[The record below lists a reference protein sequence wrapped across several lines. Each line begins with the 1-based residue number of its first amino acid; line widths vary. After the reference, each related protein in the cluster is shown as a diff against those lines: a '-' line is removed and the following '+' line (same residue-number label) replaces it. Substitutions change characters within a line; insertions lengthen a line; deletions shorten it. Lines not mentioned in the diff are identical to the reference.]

1 MCLQTRLLWKP
12 ADCCCTKRFSF
23 GLSKYTSFPTYLLI
37 CGTVSPMWESFGND
51 DNNQVPLLLAIPE
64 IKAEDVGKE
73 NFTTGTIPSLLFS
86 YRHDGKAAGGLS
98 RQQ

>member
-12 ADCCCTKRFSF
+12 EDCCCTKRFSF
-23 GLSKYTSFPTYLLI
+23 DLIKYTSFPTYLLI
-37 CGTVSPMWESFGND
+37 CGTVSPIWEFFGNH

-73 NFTTGTIPSLLFS
+73 NFTPGNIPSLLFL